1 MITKE
6 NLKEIDFF
14 SRDETEY
21 FGDNWQY
28 MFNIKSQELWNFNDG
43 FGEPD
48 LLCKVTDFEKLKEL
62 LNLNVR

>member
-6 NLKEIDFF
+6 NLREIDFF

-62 LNLNVR
+62 ITLNVR

>member
-6 NLKEIDFF
+6 HLKEIDFF
-14 SRDETEY
+14 SNDETEY

-28 MFNIKSQELWNFNDG
+28 MFNIKSQQLWNFNDG

-48 LLCKVTDFEKLKEL
+48 FLCKVTDFEKLKEL